1 MQAIRSINHT
11 KLSKYIFLLLSG
23 NELENPFFFGTS
35 YWTPYPLGLCSEFDL
50 HPPVLQAPLGVM
62 HSLHL
67 RCNYC

>member
-35 YWTPYPLGLCSEFDL
+35 YWTPYRMGFVKFNFMRFAFKTNS
-50 HPPVLQAPLGVM
+50 
-62 HSLHL
+62 
-67 RCNYC
+67 

>member
-35 YWTPYPLGLCSEFDL
+35 YWTPYPKGEKE
-50 HPPVLQAPLGVM
+50 VI
-62 HSLHL
+62 
-67 RCNYC
+67 